1 MPISTFEE
9 FEDMIFSLCHKFDK
23 MRERIST
30 YSSMR
35 NLIDKNKAR
44 AYFKEFFETVNNDV
58 NSVLEA
64 LNNELIDIL

>member
-9 FEDMIFSLCHKFDK
+9 FEDIIFSLRDKFEK

-44 AYFKEFFETVNNDV
+44 VYFKEFFEPVKNDV
-58 NSVLEA
+58 NNVLEA
-64 LNNELIDIL
+64 LNNELVDIL